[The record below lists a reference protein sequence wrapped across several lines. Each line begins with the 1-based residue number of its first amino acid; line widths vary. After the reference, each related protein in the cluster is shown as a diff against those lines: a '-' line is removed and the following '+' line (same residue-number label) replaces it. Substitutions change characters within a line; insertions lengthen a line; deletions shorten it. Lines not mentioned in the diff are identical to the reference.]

1 MPGKRLSRVVEVEI
15 GRRTAYFTG
24 TGVAAVLDRLE
35 IPRMRCPY
43 TRRVC
48 CPIDRADDAMA
59 YIEHRQKRV
68 VHLVVGAS

>member
-1 MPGKRLSRVVEVEI
+1 MRRISRVVEVEI
-15 GRRTAYFTG
+15 GKRTAFFTG
-24 TGVAAVLDRLE
+24 TGVAAVLDELG

-48 CPIDRADDAMA
+48 CPIDRADDAIT

-68 VHLVVGAS
+68 VSLVVADR